1 MRTGTP
7 IRHQRAWTLGGSGS
21 TTSAA
26 SVRRATS
33 STLLRLASR
42 SVYVNFFTADEGD
55 RLRAAYGPSYD
66 RLALAKGKHEPDT
79 LFRMNHTAERTT
91 TARPPG
97 VSSDARSILGG
108 TRAGPVSKGSD
119 STYTRSL
126 LGPRSGPRWT
136 RFGRP

>member
-1 MRTGTP
+1 M
-7 IRHQRAWTLGGSGS
+7 
-21 TTSAA
+21 
-26 SVRRATS
+26 
-33 STLLRLASR
+33 
-42 SVYVNFFTADEGD
+42 NFDTADEGD
-55 RLRAAYGPSYD
+55 RLRAAYGPSSD

-97 VSSDARSILGG
+97 VSSDARSIRGG